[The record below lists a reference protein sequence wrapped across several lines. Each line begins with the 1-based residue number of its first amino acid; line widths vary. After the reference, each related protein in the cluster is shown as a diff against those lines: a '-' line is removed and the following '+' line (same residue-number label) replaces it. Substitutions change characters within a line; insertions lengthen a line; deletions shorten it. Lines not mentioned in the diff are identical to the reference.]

1 MKKLLHFLL
10 LFFLVG
16 IINAQTPIYQFKFQT
31 ADATIGTGTFSYTAV
46 FGNPQ
51 AALGPD
57 TDRSRVAG
65 KALNFRYHEAGAV
78 LTGLPT
84 GNASRTISCWV
95 FHRANETFSP
105 FFYGNSAAGQAF
117 SLTITPSTNQISFN
131 GFGGTAFDKFF
142 SQVTALN
149 TWTHYAVTYNGT
161 AIKVYVNGIL
171 KLTSNVSLN
180 TANSN
185 FKIGVNAA
193 NILSTAS
200 VKYDELNIFSS
211 ALTDAQ
217 IATLFRQNDSQTA
230 LQPNIPTTGLVYANH
245 FTNGNTS
252 DSSTTGAI
260 VNNIAGIPAVD
271 SFGQANN
278 ALSLTEGLFVDYE
291 VINYP
296 ELYVGTNA
304 VNNFEFS
311 VSAQVKVDPTYYAN
325 LPFNRYVTFLNHG
338 GIYLRILKTGSGA
351 ILQGGYQQT
360 NGLFANAQSLALSD
374 AQFTTNFLTATM
386 TNSVNGNAV
395 RLYVNNNTIS
405 GGSGTASLGVNY
417 NAFPKL
423 TFGLQ
428 TGVPLES
435 FRGTIDNVFI
445 YNRALTST
453 EVAAIVN
460 SNTLSNSSFHA
471 NNLKVKMYPNP
482 AQDILNIDAD
492 SDLRSVEIYSL
503 RGQKVL
509 SSSEKQ
515 VNINNLSSGMYMV
528 RVQDTHGNIATQKV
542 IKQ

>member
-1 MKKLLHFLL
+1 ML
-10 LFFLVG
+10 LFATFSFG
-16 IINAQTPIYQFKFQT
+16 QAPIYQFKFQS

-51 AALGPD
+51 AAVGPD

-65 KALNFRYHEAGAV
+65 KALNFRYHDAGAV

-95 FHRANETFSP
+95 FHRANETFAP
-105 FFYGNSAAGQAF
+105 FFYGNSSNGQAF
-117 SLTITPSTNQISFN
+117 SLTIIPSTNQISFN
-131 GFGGTAFDKFF
+131 GFGGAAFDKFF
-142 SQVTALN
+142 SQVTVLN

-161 AIKVYVNGIL
+161 AVKIYVNGQL

-193 NILSTAS
+193 NNLSTAN

-217 IATLFRQNDSQTA
+217 IQTLFKQNDSQTA

-252 DSSTTGAI
+252 DSSTTGAV
-260 VNNIAGIPAVD
+260 VNNIAGTPTAD

-278 ALSLTEGLFVDYE
+278 ALSLTQGLFVDYE

-296 ELYVGTNA
+296 ELYVGA
-304 VNNFEFS
+304 LQSNNFEFS
-311 VSAQVKVDPTYYAN
+311 VSIQVKVDPTYYAN
-325 LPFNRYVTFLNHG
+325 LALNDYVTLLNHG
-338 GIYLRILKTGSGA
+338 GIYLRIFKTTGGA
-351 ILQGGYQQT
+351 VLQGGYQQP
-360 NGLFANAQSLALSD
+360 NGIFANGQSLALSD
-374 AQFTTNFLTATM
+374 PQFTTNFLTATM

-395 RLYVNNNTIS
+395 RLYVNNNTVS
-405 GGSGTASLGVNY
+405 GGSGTTSQGVNY

-428 TGVPLES
+428 SGVPSQS
-435 FRGTIDNVFI
+435 FRGTIDNVYI

-460 SNTLSNSSFHA
+460 SNTLSNSSFQVS
-471 NNLKVKMYPNP
+471 NLKVKMYPNP
-482 AQDILNIDAD
+482 AQDILNIDVD
-492 SDLRSVEIYSL
+492 SYLKLVEIYSL
-503 RGQKVL
+503 LGKKVL
-509 SSSEKQ
+509 SVNEKQ
-515 VNINNLSSGMYMV
+515 VDISNLSNGIYMV
-528 RVQDTHGNIATQKV
+528 RVEDVDGAVATQKLV
-542 IKQ
+542 KE